1 MRMNS
6 EYALTLK
13 KVDIIIIVLN
23 IITLLVCMHY
33 SIYSALIGYL
43 VVIDWSATMLI
54 LCSGHQII
62 NKHFLI
68 FICVTMAI
76 AVIGCLFN
84 SGGIGSIV
92 ILWNFL
98 IMIYLSVHIKLQLY
112 TIQIISL
119 SYILLSIYWL
129 LIGEAGEYNTNTI
142 GVIALL
148 GVCFGIILSTT
159 IRIRAIAYSIVA
171 LSFVISYMIEKNIS
185 HSRTCFICGVAM
197 IVFVYAIPRK
207 IMSLKFV
214 YWTMVSILTVGSLAW
229 TQLYVYM
236 YKTNIILDLKF
247 SAKRFFT
254 GREQIWIEMWNAL
267 DAHWLTGVGSGYQM
281 ASFMDGGF
289 NVHNSMFNFLVVYG
303 IIVFLLILSAL
314 LYKFKDIY
322 IKIRFNGET
331 LSYIGMC
338 AIFTLFIHAL
348 AEVSFI
354 SSVFY
359 APILTLLCIVNSC
372 TIQKNI

>member
-1 MRMNS
+1 
-6 EYALTLK
+6 
-13 KVDIIIIVLN
+13 
-23 IITLLVCMHY
+23 
-33 SIYSALIGYL
+33 
-43 VVIDWSATMLI
+43 
-54 LCSGHQII
+54 
-62 NKHFLI
+62 
-68 FICVTMAI
+68 
-76 AVIGCLFN
+76 
-84 SGGIGSIV
+84 
-92 ILWNFL
+92 
-98 IMIYLSVHIKLQLY
+98 
-112 TIQIISL
+112 
-119 SYILLSIYWL
+119 
-129 LIGEAGEYNTNTI
+129 
-142 GVIALL
+142 
-148 GVCFGIILSTT
+148 
-159 IRIRAIAYSIVA
+159 
-171 LSFVISYMIEKNIS
+171 
-185 HSRTCFICGVAM
+185 
-197 IVFVYAIPRK
+197 
-207 IMSLKFV
+207 MSLKFV